1 VQTPVKHTPA
11 AARPALNDLHCMPT
25 PSGPTLADDQRHLH
39 LHRCM
44 FKLTAMSSRRALLTG
59 GLASLLPVT
68 VRAPSPSR
76 AREH

>member
-1 VQTPVKHTPA
+1 
-11 AARPALNDLHCMPT
+11 
-25 PSGPTLADDQRHLH
+25 
-39 LHRCM
+39 M

-68 VRAPSPSR
+68 VRAPGPSR